1 MQITRFITRRL
12 LGSAVLLLAL
22 SGCNRGE
29 ENDSSVATGSTNS
42 ATKNGPSVKIEGKTG
57 SKAPAKAPS
66 KAPVK
71 MTVSQALGAN
81 ILKALNAATGMK
93 GHKIS
98 VGTTSDTVILNGKVK
113 NAAQKKLAE
122 TIARQKAKTAKVIN
136 KIEVGTK

>member
-1 MQITRFITRRL
+1 MQITRFIIRRL
-12 LGSAVLLLAL
+12 LGGAVLLLAL

-42 ATKNGPSVKIEGKTG
+42 ATKNGPSVKIEDKTG
-57 SKAPAKAPS
+57 S

-71 MTVSQALGAN
+71 MTVSQALGVN
-81 ILKALNAATGMK
+81 ILKALNAAPGMK
-93 GHKIS
+93 GHTIS

-113 NAAQKKLAE
+113 NAAQKKTAE

-136 KIEVGTK
+136 KIEVSTK

>member
-1 MQITRFITRRL
+1 MQITRFITRCL

-29 ENDSSVATGSTNS
+29 E
-42 ATKNGPSVKIEGKTG
+42 
-57 SKAPAKAPS
+57 

-71 MTVSQALGAN
+71 MTVSQALGMN
-81 ILKALNAATGMK
+81 ILKTLNAAPGMK
-93 GHKIS
+93 GHTIS

-113 NAAQKKLAE
+113 NAAQKKMAE

-136 KIEVGTK
+136 KIEVSTK

>member
-1 MQITRFITRRL
+1 MQTTQFITRRL
-12 LGSAVLLLAL
+12 PGCAVLILAL

-29 ENDSSVATGSTNS
+29 ENDNSVAPSSTTP
-42 ATKNGPSVKIEGKTG
+42 TKGAVTAPVKVDKKTG
-57 SKAPAKAPS
+57 A

-71 MTVSQALGAN
+71 MTISQALGVD
-81 ILKALNAATGMK
+81 ILKALNAATEMK

-113 NAAQKKLAE
+113 NAAQKKTAE

-136 KIEVGTK
+136 KIEVSTK